1 MSVKVRKISK
11 IILTILALPMACN
24 LIYYSTNFILQLG
37 RIVGSI
43 IRIIMSL

>member
-1 MSVKVRKISK
+1 MPTKIRKFSK
-11 IILTILALPMACN
+11 IILGIFALPIICN